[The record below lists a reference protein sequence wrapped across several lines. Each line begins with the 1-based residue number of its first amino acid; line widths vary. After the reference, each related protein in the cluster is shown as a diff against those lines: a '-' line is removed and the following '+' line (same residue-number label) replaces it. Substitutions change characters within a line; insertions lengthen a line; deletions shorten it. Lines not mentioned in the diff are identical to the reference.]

1 MIRLFRRAAPAIRL
15 ETARFILKSLT
26 RRELARISYPWTND
40 PDVMEPL
47 EFTAGGLTFRNWE
60 KQIIKSNNRD
70 RFIFGIEER
79 NSGTI
84 IGYETAQISRTKV
97 ALLSVAIGDHD
108 WWGQGVVL
116 ESRSAVLDFLFG
128 ETACVRAWGI
138 TFVRNFP
145 SVSNYLALGF
155 QHEGTLRRQ
164 FLLPDDKRG
173 DAIVF
178 GILREEWLKRRSRG
192 PADVQP
198 A

>member
-1 MIRLFRRAAPAIRL
+1 MIRLFRRAAPPIRL
-15 ETARFILKSLT
+15 ETERFILKSLT

-40 PDVMEPL
+40 PNVMEPL
-47 EFTAGGLTFRNWE
+47 ELTAGGWMFRSWE

-79 NSGTI
+79 KSGTI
-84 IGYETAQISRTKV
+84 IGYETAQISRTKI
-97 ALLSVAIGDHD
+97 ALLAVAIGDHD

-128 ETACVRAWGI
+128 ETECVRAWGI

-155 QHEGTLRRQ
+155 QHEGTLRGQ

-178 GILREEWLKRRSRG
+178 GILREEWLSRRSRG
-192 PADVQP
+192 PADVQL

>member
-1 MIRLFRRAAPAIRL
+1 
-15 ETARFILKSLT
+15 
-26 RRELARISYPWTND
+26 
-40 PDVMEPL
+40 MEPL